1 MSYAFQSVEALVN
14 GVKGT
19 TGFLSGLVSRKSG
32 LVFVFIVLGVILSKV
47 LFG

>member
-1 MSYAFQSVEALVN
+1 MLNEYQSVDSLID

-19 TGFLSGLVSRKSG
+19 TGFLSSLISRKSG
-32 LVFVFIVLGVILSKV
+32 LTFMFIVLGVIVSKL